1 MARDAA
7 LVTTWGVS
15 VSGREAK
22 SLEVFM
28 DALTY
33 WAKQAADGRCS
44 DPDTF
49 LAADGSGGMLIVKG
63 KTDALM
69 AITETDEYS
78 KLTAKAQLI
87 VNDLKIHWYTAG
99 DEEIQRETSLFAQAG
114 NELGYM

>member
-7 LVTTWGVS
+7 LVTTWGGAVA
-15 VSGREAK
+15 GREAK

-44 DPDTF
+44 EPDTL

-69 AITETDEYS
+69 EITETDEYT
-78 KLTAKAQLI
+78 KLVSKAQLI
-87 VNDLKIHWYTAG
+87 VGELKVHWYSCG
-99 DEEIQRETSLFAQAG
+99 DEEIQREISLYSQAG